1 VKALNRTQSSDHN
14 HWPDIILFATYHLAL
29 DGTGVAACVTLDGTG
44 VAAFYWLC
52 DTITTKIVI

>member
-1 VKALNRTQSSDHN
+1 MKALNRTQSSDHN

-29 DGTGVAACVTLDGTG
+29 DGTGVAA
-44 VAAFYWLC
+44 FYWLC